1 MRKIYECNS
10 ALKFFEH
17 TDSKTKNK
25 LNFLLNYIAD
35 EHNRLCEPYVRHISA
50 SRYKELYELR
60 LRASGCAF
68 RIMFCLADEDVI
80 LLHTFCKTDKK
91 DSAKGLKAAYR
102 MLDIAG
108 KSKAEVVL

>member
-10 ALKFFEH
+10 ALKFFENA
-17 TDSKTKNK
+17 DSKTKNK
-25 LNFLLNYIAD
+25 LKFLLNYIVD
-35 EHNRLCEPYVRHISA
+35 EHNLLCEPYVRHIST

-60 LRASGCAF
+60 LRASGCAI
-68 RIMFCLADEDVI
+68 RIMFYLADEDVV

-91 DSAKGLKAAYR
+91 DSAKGLKVAYR

>member
-10 ALKFFEH
+10 ALKFFE
-17 TDSKTKNK
+17 TADSKTKNK

-35 EHNRLCEPYVRHISA
+35 EHNRLCKPYVRHISA
-50 SRYKELYELR
+50 SRYKQLYELR
-60 LRASGCAF
+60 LRASGYAF

-80 LLHTFCKTDKK
+80 LLHAFCKTDKK

-102 MLDIAG
+102 MLALATE
-108 KSKAEVVL
+108 SKAEVVL

>member
-1 MRKIYECNS
+1 MRKIYECNA
-10 ALKFFEH
+10 ALKFFENA
-17 TDSKTKNK
+17 DSKTKNK
-25 LNFLLNYIAD
+25 LKFLLNYIAD
-35 EHNRLCEPYVRHISA
+35 DHNLLCEPYVRH
-50 SRYKELYELR
+50 KELYELR

-68 RIMFCLADEDVI
+68 RILFCLADEDVV

-91 DSAKGLKAAYR
+91 DSAKGFKAAYR

>member
-1 MRKIYECNS
+1 M
-10 ALKFFEH
+10 KFKDLLEFTCKEI
-17 TDSKTKNK
+17 TDMTLDFLRENIIEGLAHKDYKT
-25 LNFLLNYIAD
+25 I
-35 EHNRLCEPYVRHISA
+35 V
-50 SRYKELYELR
+50 
-60 LRASGCAF
+60 
-68 RIMFCLADEDVI
+68 MFCLADEGVL

>member
-1 MRKIYECNS
+1 MRKIYECNA
-10 ALKFFEH
+10 ALKFFENA
-17 TDSKTKNK
+17 DSKTKNK
-25 LNFLLNYIAD
+25 LKFLLNYIAD
-35 EHNRLCEPYVRHISA
+35 DHNLLCEPYVRHISA

-68 RIMFCLADEDVI
+68 RILFCLADEDVV

-91 DSAKGLKAAYR
+91 DSAKGFKAAYR